1 MVIVMQVEISK
12 RESMNNPMRSISI
25 GKVVINTAVGKSG
38 EPIEKAKKILQELT
52 GNIPVVRV
60 SKKTIRDFGIHKGEP
75 IAVIVTL
82 RKDKALNVLRRLL
95 TAKGNRIKASSFD
108 DYGNASFGI
117 REHIDIPGVKYKPEL
132 GIIGMDVCIAL
143 ERKGY
148 RVARRKIRK
157 GRIGKSHKITK
168 QEAIEFFKNILNVE
182 VIE

>member
-1 MVIVMQVEISK
+1 MVIAMQIEVSK
-12 RESMNNPMRSISI
+12 RESVNNPMRSISI

-52 GNIPVVRV
+52 GNTPVVRV
-60 SKKTIRDFGIHKGEP
+60 AKKTIRDFGIHKGEP

-82 RKDKALNVLRRLL
+82 RKGKALSILKNLL
-95 TAKGNRIKASSFD
+95 AAKGSKIKASSFD
-108 DYGNASFGI
+108 DYGNVSFGI

-157 GRIGKSHKITK
+157 SKIGKSHRITK
-168 QEAIEFFKNILNVE
+168 QEAIEFFRNVLNVE